1 MYDSFKTKFEH
12 TDEICNRIFT
22 NISFEYIF
30 NIFKRFMERIIGL
43 QLIKSVGGFLEYF
56 KLPYINE
63 CINSRCLDN
72 LCGSRCGYRYHYLYE
87 IVNAPVSRG
96 VDSDGRFY
104 ILFFYKSSNGYFY
117 EFVYNNGKP
126 RELNNTFSGLGLNT
140 FIGNLSVN
148 YNDTISSMLK
158 LKSKS

>member
-1 MYDSFKTKFEH
+1 MTFQEQKEENILHIEQRNYNSIFNNFGNQECDLLALPEEIIEKIILYSTPDQDLNMKQYFDMRLTCRKFHRIMYSKLFCKKLLIKFNMYDSFKTKFEH

-63 CINSRCLDN
+63 CINRA
-72 LCGSRCGYRYHYLYE
+72 
-87 IVNAPVSRG
+87 V
-96 VDSDGRFY
+96 
-104 ILFFYKSSNGYFY
+104 
-117 EFVYNNGKP
+117 
-126 RELNNTFSGLGLNT
+126 
-140 FIGNLSVN
+140 
-148 YNDTISSMLK
+148 
-158 LKSKS
+158 